1 MGRVTVIGAGSW
13 GTALAKVLAEKGHTV
28 RMWSYEESVA
38 SQIREG
44 RENRDY
50 LPGVSLPAAV
60 EVFTDH
66 GEALD
71 GAEMVIA
78 VVPSHAFRDVIAAAA
93 PHVPPDAVVL
103 SAAKGIEVAT
113 LERPSQILEEL
124 LPEQRRPAV
133 LSGPTFAREVAEGD
147 PTALVVASSDVEVA
161 RLAQHYLNT
170 DRFRIYTNEDILG
183 VELAGALK
191 NVIALGAGIAAGL
204 GYRNNS
210 RAALITRGLAEMTR
224 FGLAVGARAAT
235 FAGLAGLGDLVL
247 TCASEL
253 SRNRTVGVR
262 LGRGEPLEEILASM
276 KMVAEGVKTTKAAR
290 QLARDCSVEMPI
302 VEEVHNILFEGKSPK
317 RATAD
322 LMLREPKPEVWGG
335 RGGSDAT

>member
-1 MGRVTVIGAGSW
+1 MGRATVIGAGSW
-13 GTALAKVLAEKGHTV
+13 GTALAKVLGEKGHTV
-28 RMWSYEESVA
+28 RMWSYEKTVA
-38 SQIREG
+38 DQIREE

-50 LPGVSLPAAV
+50 LPGVMLPPSV
-60 EVFTDH
+60 EVFMDH

-78 VVPSHAFRDVIAAAA
+78 VVPSHAFRDVIGAAA
-93 PHVPPDAVVL
+93 PHIPQNAIVL

-113 LERPSQILEEL
+113 LERPSEILEEL
-124 LPEQRRPAV
+124 LPEHPRPAV
-133 LSGPTFAREVAEGD
+133 LSGPTFAREVGEGD
-147 PTALVVASSDVEVA
+147 PTALVVASSDFEVA
-161 RLAQHYLNT
+161 REGQHYLNT
-170 DRFRIYTNEDILG
+170 DRFRVYTNEDILG

-204 GYRNNS
+204 GYRSNS

-224 FGLAVGARAAT
+224 LGLAIGAKAPT

-247 TCASEL
+247 TCSSEL

-262 LGRGEPLEEILASM
+262 LGRGETLEEILASM

-290 QLARDCSVEMPI
+290 QLASDYNVEMPI
-302 VEEVHNILFEGKSPK
+302 VEEVHNILFEDKSPE